1 MPLPSMMEEK
11 KRVLKIL
18 MVVDPLF
25 AQVQIIILNLKIPLV
40 THLLA
45 CWTFLILESR
55 E

>member
-45 CWTFLILESR
+45 C
-55 E
+55 